1 MNGQKVK
8 LSIIAPVYD
17 EADNLRELYDS
28 LVKILVPLGYEW
40 ELVFVDDGSTDQS
53 LSIMREFLDEQK
65 YDLQIIEFRRNFG
78 QTAAIAAGIEYAK
91 GDIVILLD
99 ADLQNDPADIPMLL
113 NKMDEGFDVV
123 SGWRKNRKDNF
134 FLRTIPSK
142 IANSLISRV
151 TGLKLHDYGCTLK
164 AYRREFLGMFRLY
177 GEMHRFIP
185 VYAAA
190 SGAKVAEVVV
200 NHRPRRNGKSNYG
213 LDRTIKVILDL
224 FTVKFL
230 MSYSAK
236 PMRLFGGVGLGLMI
250 LSTALLLFLAIRK
263 IILTTSVMESPLFV
277 ISVLMFILG
286 FISILLGMIAEL
298 LIRTY
303 YETQGKSTYA
313 IRAISES
320 EPEK

>member
-1 MNGQKVK
+1 MK
-8 LSIIAPVYD
+8 LSIISPVFN
-17 EADNLRELYDS
+17 EAGNLRELFSS
-28 LVKILVPLGYEW
+28 LVKILAPLGYDW
-40 ELVFVDDGSTDQS
+40 ELVFVDDGSNDQS
-53 LSIMREFLDEQK
+53 LSIMREFLDQHK
-65 YDLQIIEFRRNFG
+65 YAVQIIEFRKNFG
-78 QTAAIAAGIEYAK
+78 QTAAIAAGIEHAK
-91 GDIVILLD
+91 GDIIILLD
-99 ADLQNDPADIPMLL
+99 ADLQNDPADIPLL
-113 NKMDEGFDVV
+113 LKKMDEGFDVV
-123 SGWRKNRKDNF
+123 SGWRKDRKDNIIF
-134 FLRTIPSK
+134 RTIPSR
-142 IANSLISRV
+142 IANGLISSV

-185 VYAAA
+185 VYAEA

-200 NHRPRRNGKSNYG
+200 HHHARKNGKSNYG

-236 PMRLFGGVGLGLMI
+236 PMRLFGGVGLGLMV
-250 LSTALLLFLAIRK
+250 LSTAALLFLAIRK
-263 IILTTSVMESPLFV
+263 IIMATSVLESPLFV

-313 IRAISES
+313 IRAVTKSELV
-320 EPEK
+320 K

>member
-1 MNGQKVK
+1 MK
-8 LSIIAPVYD
+8 LSIISPVFN
-17 EADNLRELYDS
+17 EADNLRELFSS
-28 LVKILVPLGYEW
+28 LIKILTPLGYDW
-40 ELVFVDDGSTDQS
+40 ELVLVDDGSTDQS
-53 LSIMREFLDEQK
+53 LAIMREFLDQQK
-65 YDLQIIEFRRNFG
+65 CVMQIIEFRRNFG
-78 QTAAIAAGIEYAK
+78 QTAAIAAGIEFAR
-91 GDIVILLD
+91 GDIIILLD
-99 ADLQNDPADIPMLL
+99 ADLQNDPTDIPLL
-113 NKMDEGFDVV
+113 LKKMDEGFDVV
-123 SGWRKNRKDNF
+123 SGWRKDRKDNF
-134 FLRTIPSK
+134 LLRTIPSR
-142 IANSLISRV
+142 IANSLISSV

-164 AYRREFLGMFRLY
+164 AYKREFLGMFRLY

-185 VYAAA
+185 VYAEA

-200 NHRPRRNGKSNYG
+200 HHHPRKNGKSNYG
-213 LDRTIKVILDL
+213 LDRTIKVILDM

-230 MSYSAK
+230 MAYSAK

-250 LSTALLLFLAIRK
+250 LSTAVLLFLAVRK

-313 IRAISES
+313 IRAIAKSR
-320 EPEK
+320 PED

>member
-1 MNGQKVK
+1 MK
-8 LSIIAPVYD
+8 LSIISPVFN
-17 EADNLRELYDS
+17 EAGNLRELFGS
-28 LVKILVPLGYEW
+28 LIKNLTPLGYEW
-40 ELVFVDDGSTDQS
+40 ELVFVDDGSTDKS
-53 LSIMREFLDEQK
+53 LSIMREFLEQQK
-65 YDLQIIEFRRNFG
+65 HAVQIIEFRKNFG

-91 GDIVILLD
+91 GDIIILLD
-99 ADLQNDPADIPMLL
+99 ADLQNDPADIPLLL
-113 NKMDEGFDVV
+113 NKMDEGYDVV
-123 SGWRKNRKDNF
+123 SGWRKDRKDNF
-134 FLRTIPSK
+134 IFRTIPSR
-142 IANSLISRV
+142 IANGLISSV

-185 VYAAA
+185 VYAEA
-190 SGAKVAEVVV
+190 SGAKVAEVIV
-200 NHRPRRNGKSNYG
+200 HHHQRKNGKSNYG

-236 PMRLFGGVGLGLMI
+236 PMRLFGGVGLGLMV
-250 LSTALLLFLAIRK
+250 LSAAALLFLAIRK
-263 IILTTSVMESPLFV
+263 IILTTSVLESPLFV
-277 ISVLMFILG
+277 TSVLMFILG

-313 IRAISES
+313 IRAVTKSS
-320 EPEK
+320 LEK